1 MIHHA
6 LSRWLPPSKPVRRPF
21 ELIYAADECPPRGA
35 LGLLALQ
42 HAATVLAL
50 IAHVLAAAKIAG
62 LSLPQTHSI
71 VAMTL
76 LGMATFMVGLVLIV
90 PLLGHASW
98 HAYRGSVEWEESP
111 EEAVTLGSSN

>member
-42 HAATVLAL
+42 QIIDFWDGTAPPPRAVVNRHLY
-50 IAHVLAAAKIAG
+50 AH
-62 LSLPQTHSI
+62 
-71 VAMTL
+71 
-76 LGMATFMVGLVLIV
+76 
-90 PLLGHASW
+90 
-98 HAYRGSVEWEESP
+98 
-111 EEAVTLGSSN
+111 